1 MNIFH
6 DLENGDS
13 DEECND
19 VVTYDF
25 KDKDFGSFD
34 QCIQKKLAFLRQD
47 NVTKQIIIERGEDK
61 TGAIIDKTLKVVFG
75 HCDHDLK
82 A

>member
-1 MNIFH
+1 MTIFD

-13 DEECND
+13 DSDCDD

-25 KDKDFGSFD
+25 KDKNFGSFD

-47 NVTKQIIIERGEDK
+47 NVTKQIIIEKGIDKK
-61 TGAIIDKTLKVVFG
+61 TGG
-75 HCDHDLK
+75 
-82 A
+82 